1 MAAENQAFRFLDLPP
16 ELRDAI
22 LSHLLVSDFPIILH
36 NTTLFAPSAS
46 LSGSAYFLGVF
57 LVNMQ
62 MYQEASAIFY
72 SQNRFTLNAQS
83 HRLPVHLTSRGGFLS
98 EEGQDARRRVRNL
111 TLHLTRVGGEFERV
125 LGPALSDMVLSGSL
139 RELTLRMGPPSWRG
153 ANRMPDP
160 DMVQRP
166 PFQAL
171 LRLLAD
177 PYLEK
182 VELLAWKVHLTVFC
196 PFHRNAILPIKTEI
210 RTEIKTDAESI
221 DDQGL
226 AILRNGPDWVSL
238 DWRAMVQMYGAGQQ
252 IVRVGE
258 RTY

>member
-1 MAAENQAFRFLDLPP
+1 MATHQAFRFFDLPP
-16 ELRDAI
+16 ELRGAI
-22 LSHLLVSDFPIILH
+22 LTQLLVSDFSIILH
-36 NTTLFAPSAS
+36 NTTFFTPPP
-46 LSGSAYFLGVF
+46 LSGTACFMNVF

-62 MYQEASAIFY
+62 MYQEASAVFY

-98 EEGQDARRRVRNL
+98 EEGQDARRRVRSL

-125 LGPALSDMVLSGSL
+125 LGPALADMVLSGSL
-139 RELTLRMGPPSWRG
+139 RDIRIRLGAPSWRG

-171 LRLLAD
+171 LRLLSD
-177 PYLEK
+177 PYLES

-196 PFHRNAILPIKTEI
+196 PFHQKGTPS
-210 RTEIKTDAESI
+210 IKTDTESI

-226 AILRNGPDWVSL
+226 AILRNGPDWVIL
-238 DWRAMVQMYGAGQQ
+238 DWRSMVDVYGTGQQ
-252 IVRVGE
+252 IVRIGE
-258 RTY
+258 RSY

>member
-1 MAAENQAFRFLDLPP
+1 
-16 ELRDAI
+16 
-22 LSHLLVSDFPIILH
+22 
-36 NTTLFAPSAS
+36 
-46 LSGSAYFLGVF
+46 
-57 LVNMQ
+57 

-111 TLHLTRVGGEFERV
+111 TLYLTRVGGEFERV
-125 LGPALSDMVLSGSL
+125 LGPAVSDMLLKGCL
-139 RELTLRMGPPSWRG
+139 RELRLCLGPPSERG

-171 LRLLAD
+171 LNLLAD
-177 PYLEK
+177 PYLER
-182 VELLAWKVHLTVFC
+182 VDLLAWRVHLTVFC
-196 PFHRNAILPIKTEI
+196 PFHMKTSS
-210 RTEIKTDAESI
+210 TMKKDAESV

-226 AILRNGPDWVSL
+226 AILRNGPDWVEL
-238 DWRAMVQMYGAGQQ
+238 DWRALVEVYGAGQK
-252 IVRVGE
+252 IVRIGE
-258 RTY
+258 RSY